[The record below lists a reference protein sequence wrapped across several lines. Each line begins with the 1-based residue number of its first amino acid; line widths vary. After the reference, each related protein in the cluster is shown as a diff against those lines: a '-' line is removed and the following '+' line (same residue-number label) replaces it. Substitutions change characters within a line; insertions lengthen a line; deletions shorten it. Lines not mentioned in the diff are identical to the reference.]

1 MWNEIRLAEKE
12 KRIDIECVFLFHL
25 AEIIPLST
33 NRSAHSIEFCS
44 YTHTARALCALYV
57 HRSHAIYL
65 SRCIKNTLKINSSAL
80 RSAWEML
87 WTLFSNTSYCCS
99 VHPVCMPVRLNFTRF
114 MYVYARLRAR
124 ITYVCV
130 YKLCMHS
137 YEWNKDPKT
146 QVNNTHYTQ
155 HTTTWSLSLW
165 VIYLP
170 KLNFRCRSGKTST
183 STSTWNIYKWAEVI
197 HNISRKCGA
206 IFSPVVRKQRN

>member
-12 KRIDIECVFLFHL
+12 KRIDIVWVCASVYFFFIWQRLF
-25 AEIIPLST
+25 
-33 NRSAHSIEFCS
+33 RSAQIDLHIVSNFVV
-44 YTHTARALCALYV
+44 THTARALCALYV

-124 ITYVCV
+124 IIYVCV

-137 YEWNKDPKT
+137 YELNKDPKT

-165 VIYLP
+165 VIYLQ

-183 STSTWNIYKWAEVI
+183 STSTE
-197 HNISRKCGA
+197 ISTNEQK
-206 IFSPVVRKQRN
+206 